1 MVAVVEDFPGRI
13 PHNCLAHGSFA
24 ILLKAHTN
32 AMGCTPGGFH
42 ESLFIACSPLCGE
55 SGARV

>member
-1 MVAVVEDFPGRI
+1 MVEDFPGRI